1 MLTAQM
7 TGWTNFTGQD
17 EVQIRLLWLQSTGL
31 RRSEVEELHFDQKRD
46 LQIKK
51 TSITKLSQHNKRTFN

>member
-46 LQIKK
+46 L
-51 TSITKLSQHNKRTFN
+51 